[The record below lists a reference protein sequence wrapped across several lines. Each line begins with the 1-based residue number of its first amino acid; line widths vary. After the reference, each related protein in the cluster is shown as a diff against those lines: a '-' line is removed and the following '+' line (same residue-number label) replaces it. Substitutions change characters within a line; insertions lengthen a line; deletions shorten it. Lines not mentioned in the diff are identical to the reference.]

1 LCYYVNVESTQT
13 RGEDEQAAT
22 EAEAVPRVRQAWWLA
37 TKRRRA
43 EWQELSAAGLASF
56 SGRPRPNFE
65 SAQPGDPVLLYVA
78 TPDKAIRAVGVI
90 THAAGSRPPA
100 AAATDGE
107 TSPDPP
113 STSGAARDRD
123 LHIEVQFAFEVPN
136 PLGWHDILATSALEA
151 AEPVRLRSSG
161 TLFYLTPGEYR
172 TLEEMIVARNPEL
185 APAFAALDSGLLP
198 RLPLEVDNSPA
209 GNGASL
215 RVREPSPMYTAPEP
229 APLPPPPPLP
239 AVRSIEQLAGI
250 TLLPPA
256 ALEEMCE
263 VLDEAGQIILTGP
276 PGTGKTWVAR
286 GLAALV
292 AGDPARVQIVQFHPA
307 TTYEDFI
314 EGLKPRVDAWGHVT
328 YAVLPGLFLRLC
340 ARARSDP
347 GAIYTLIIDEINRAP
362 LARVFGELLY
372 TLEYRG
378 PSGAVELTTGSGG
391 GPPQLFYVPDN
402 LRIIGTMNSA
412 DRSIALVD
420 YALRRRFRF
429 VELEPDPQVLDSW
442 LAAHHVDAQART
454 IILDLFR
461 RLNTRL
467 SEALD
472 PDHRLGH
479 TYFMHSPMTAAV
491 LDRLWRTAIRPLLA
505 EYFVPPTG
513 EIEEYTELVARA
525 ARQLESNER

>member
-1 LCYYVNVESTQT
+1 METAKMAVNEPQELASE
-13 RGEDEQAAT
+13 GP
-22 EAEAVPRVRQAWWLA
+22 PRVRQAWWLA

-90 THAAGSRPPA
+90 THAAGSQPPA
-100 AAATDGE
+100 PATDGDAP
-107 TSPDPP
+107 TGPA
-113 STSGAARDRD
+113 GARD

-136 PLGWHDILATSALEA
+136 PLTWHDILATGTLEG

-161 TLFYLTPGEYR
+161 TLFYLTPAEYH
-172 TLEEMIVARNPEL
+172 TLEELIVARNPEL

-198 RLPLEVDNSPA
+198 RLPLEVDHSPGGEGTA
-209 GNGASL
+209 L
-215 RVREPSPMYTAPEP
+215 RLREPVPTYTAPEP

-239 AVRSIEQLAGI
+239 AIRTIEQLAAL

-256 ALEEMCE
+256 TLEEMAE
-263 VLDEAGQIILTGP
+263 VLDEVGQIILTGP
-276 PGTGKTWVAR
+276 PGTGKTWLAR

-372 TLEYRG
+372 ALEYRG

-391 GPPQLFYVPDN
+391 GPPQLFYVPEN

-429 VELEPDPQVLDSW
+429 LELEPDPQVLDAW
-442 LAAHHVDAQART
+442 LQAHGVDAPART
-454 IILDLFR
+454 VVLDLFR

-472 PDHRLGH
+472 PDHRLGQ
-479 TYFMHSPMTAAV
+479 TYFMHSPMTAAA

-525 ARQLESNER
+525 ARELERQEG